1 MIQIRPVSDLR
12 NKFPDIEKAV
22 GGGEP
27 VFLTKNG
34 YGAMVVLSL
43 EAYSR
48 LTDGVEA
55 ALDEADRYASENE
68 KRYTHEEVFSNLRRR
83 VNGWYTVWIK
93 VFTFILRGLE
103 QKVIYISETLHN
115 EKAANDLL
123 DAVEKAI
130 MERLPIAES
139 FEPFRSVKERQYK
152 YYRIY
157 VKNFVIYYVVIDGI
171 GSKKIMEVR
180 RFLYNKQDREQL
192 I

>member
-1 MIQIRPVSDLR
+1 M
-12 NKFPDIEKAV
+12 
-22 GGGEP
+22 
-27 VFLTKNG
+27 
-34 YGAMVVLSL
+34 
-43 EAYSR
+43 
-48 LTDGVEA
+48 
-55 ALDEADRYASENE
+55 
-68 KRYTHEEVFSNLRRR
+68 
-83 VNGWYTVWIK
+83 
-93 VFTFILRGLE
+93 
-103 QKVIYISETLHN
+103 HN

-180 RFLYNKQDREQL
+180 RFLYSKQDREQL

>member
-1 MIQIRPVSDLR
+1 MADTQYELR
-12 NKFPDIEKAV
+12 YLPLFYED
-22 GGGEP
+22 
-27 VFLTKNG
+27 
-34 YGAMVVLSL
+34 
-43 EAYSR
+43 
-48 LTDGVEA
+48 
-55 ALDEADRYASENE
+55 
-68 KRYTHEEVFSNLRRR
+68 
-83 VNGWYTVWIK
+83 
-93 VFTFILRGLE
+93 LE
-103 QKVIYISETLHN
+103 QKVIYISKTLHN

-139 FEPFRSVKERQYK
+139 FEPYRSVKERQYK

-157 VKNFVIYYVVIDGI
+157 VKNFVIYYVVIDDI